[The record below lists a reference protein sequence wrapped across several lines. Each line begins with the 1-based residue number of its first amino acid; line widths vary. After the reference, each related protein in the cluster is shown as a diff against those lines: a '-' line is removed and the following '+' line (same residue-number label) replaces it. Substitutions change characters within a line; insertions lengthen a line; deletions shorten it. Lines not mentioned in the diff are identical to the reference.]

1 MCKICDRVKEKNNC
15 FYEDDNV
22 IACVSPK
29 QITYGKSSVY
39 YKKHV
44 TSFFDLSE
52 KDRNNLMSSVMKVSS
67 ILKKKFNPDH
77 FNFLLLGN
85 YYHHLHWHLIPR
97 YLDKTKDHFYFNN
110 GLEPCHMGREIMG
123 RYDISNVE
131 VKKLVNKLK

>member
-1 MCKICDRVKEKNNC
+1 
-15 FYEDDNV
+15 
-22 IACVSPK
+22 
-29 QITYGKSSVY
+29 
-39 YKKHV
+39 
-44 TSFFDLSE
+44 
-52 KDRNNLMSSVMKVSS
+52 MKVSS